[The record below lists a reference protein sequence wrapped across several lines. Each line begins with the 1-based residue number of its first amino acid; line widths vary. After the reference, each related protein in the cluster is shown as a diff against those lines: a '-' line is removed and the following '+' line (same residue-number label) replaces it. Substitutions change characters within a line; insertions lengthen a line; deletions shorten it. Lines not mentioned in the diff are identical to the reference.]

1 MMKYKAGAL
10 GVMLAGFLLFPVTA
24 QAAQEEVE
32 LQVNG
37 SQAEVII
44 RLPES
49 QTDMITSMQLGF
61 TVHVTNGTDN
71 TRIEFEFSEEVD
83 SVIQEYRYQAEQGTL
98 NLYVSGTSDLFDAE
112 NNELKLGTISLKNGS
127 ENTNAELT
135 VRPESFKLVNKA
147 NRKIEDAETF
157 ENFIPVTIGETEE
170 DPGTGIYYDTTR
182 LSQAVEKA
190 VQTDLSLYAD
200 GEIKE
205 AFVQKLREAKALLE
219 APTSQEAVD
228 QMTAE
233 LENAMEELETV
244 RIDEEGSENEN
255 PDNSNGENS
264 GNENSGNTNGEN
276 EVPDNSTGEENG
288 SQNSGNSSGGN
299 AGENNNNGSTGNQTP
314 VPTPSGGSG
323 STNGTQGGLTNTT
336 VNNGTAGSAGNSSAV
351 SKSETVKTGDS
362 SRIGV
367 WAGVFVSGIMM
378 LSLLFSAKRKKRTN
392 RK

>member
-200 GEIKE
+200 GEMKE

-264 GNENSGNTNGEN
+264 GNENSGNTNGE
-276 EVPDNSTGEENG
+276 ENG
-288 SQNSGNSSGGN
+288 SQNSGNSNGGN

>member
-264 GNENSGNTNGEN
+264 GNENSGNTNGE
-276 EVPDNSTGEENG
+276 ENG
-288 SQNSGNSSGGN
+288 SQNSGNSNGGN

>member
-1 MMKYKAGAL
+1 MMKYKAGVL

-32 LQVNG
+32 LQANG

-71 TRIEFEFSEEVD
+71 TGIEFEFSEDVD
-83 SVIQEYRYQAEQGTL
+83 SIVQEYRYQAAQGTL
-98 NLYVSGTSDLFDAE
+98 NLYVSGTSDLFDGE
-112 NNELKLGTISLKNGS
+112 NNELKLGTVFLKNGS

-135 VRPESFKLVNKA
+135 VRPGSFKLVNKA
-147 NRKIEDAETF
+147 NRKIEDTETF

-170 DPGTGIYYDTTR
+170 DPGTGIYYDTTK

-190 VQTDLSLYAD
+190 VQKERELSLYAD
-200 GEIKE
+200 GEMKE
-205 AFVQKLREAKALLE
+205 AFVQKLKDAKALLE

-233 LENAMEELETV
+233 LEDAMEKLETV
-244 RIDEEGSENEN
+244 RIEEEGSENEN
-255 PDNSNGENS
+255 PGDS
-264 GNENSGNTNGEN
+264 NGEN
-276 EVPDNSTGEENG
+276 EVPDDSTGEENG

-299 AGENNNNGSTGNQTP
+299 AGESNNNGSAGNQTP

-336 VNNGTAGSAGNSSAV
+336 VNNGTTGSAGNHSV
-351 SKSETVKTGDS
+351 ISKSETVKTGDN

-378 LSLLFSAKRKKRTN
+378 LSLLFSAKKKKRTN

>member
-32 LQVNG
+32 LQANG

-71 TRIEFEFSEEVD
+71 TGIEFEFSEDVD
-83 SVIQEYRYQAEQGTL
+83 SIVQEYRYQAAQGTL
-98 NLYVSGTSDLFDAE
+98 NLYVSGTSDLFDGE
-112 NNELKLGTISLKNGS
+112 NNELKLGTVFLKNGS

-135 VRPESFKLVNKA
+135 VRPGSFKLVNKA
-147 NRKIEDAETF
+147 NRKIEDTETF

-170 DPGTGIYYDTTR
+170 DPGTGIYYDTTK

-190 VQTDLSLYAD
+190 VQKERELSLYAD
-200 GEIKE
+200 GEMKE
-205 AFVQKLREAKALLE
+205 AFVQKLKDAKALLE

-233 LENAMEELETV
+233 LEDAMEKLETV
-244 RIDEEGSENEN
+244 RIEEEGSENEN
-255 PDNSNGENS
+255 PGDS
-264 GNENSGNTNGEN
+264 NGEN
-276 EVPDNSTGEENG
+276 EVPDDSTGEENG

-299 AGENNNNGSTGNQTP
+299 AGESNNNGSAGNQTP

-336 VNNGTAGSAGNSSAV
+336 VNNGTTGSAGNHSV
-351 SKSETVKTGDS
+351 ISKSETVKTGDN

-378 LSLLFSAKRKKRTN
+378 LSLLFSAKKKKRTN